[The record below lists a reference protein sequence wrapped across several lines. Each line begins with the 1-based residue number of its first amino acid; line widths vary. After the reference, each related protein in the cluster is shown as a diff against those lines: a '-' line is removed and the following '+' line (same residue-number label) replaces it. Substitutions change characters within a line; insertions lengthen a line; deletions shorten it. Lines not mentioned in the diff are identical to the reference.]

1 MTKTDFTCLNCRRV
15 RRRESKAEAM
25 VFKCSCVGGLIEC
38 PRVKLELADWT
49 LLDQPLADALGV
61 GIHYVR
67 AKRAELGKPHGTLGR
82 KKYSQRICR
91 VDASLIDP
99 KKSVKENAEKL
110 NCTPQRIRQLQ
121 KEMNQTTP

>member
-1 MTKTDFTCLNCRRV
+1 MTKTDFTCPHCRRV

-67 AKRAELGKPHGTLGR
+67 AKRVELGKPHGTLGR
-82 KKYSQRICR
+82 KKYSQRIRR

-110 NCTPQRIRQLQ
+110 KCSPQRIRQLQ